1 LEAVV
6 IVELVVEAEYNE
18 HGLLRIGLKPTA
30 QSPWVIVMLLEA
42 VVRQIEMAMLVQK
55 LDERRE
61 ARGLASK
68 LFRPPGS

>member
-1 LEAVV
+1 M

-42 VVRQIEMAMLVQK
+42 VVRQIELTMLAEK
-55 LDERRE
+55 LDKRRITP
-61 ARGLASK
+61 GDWQKFL
-68 LFRPPGS
+68 RPPGS